1 MASET
6 DNDRAVEQ
14 RKMLSPLFSLKS
26 VRSYEQLLLVSLETF
41 LAQCMK
47 IGSSQ
52 EGVNLGEWFHRLMY
66 DVTADLAYGE
76 TGGAVNDRTSFPRSL
91 APSLAKIDKRC

>member
-14 RKMLSPLFSLKS
+14 RKMLSPLFSLKA
-26 VRSYEQLLLVSLETF
+26 VRSYEQLLLISLETF

-47 IGSSQ
+47 IGSTA
-52 EGVNLGEWFHRLMY
+52 EGVNLGEWFHRLLY

-76 TGGAVNDRTSFPRSL
+76 TGGAVNDRTNFHQPLTPFPAELDR
-91 APSLAKIDKRC
+91 